1 MHLALT
7 GVPLPLRFRP
17 DTPMSD
23 DDLMRFCADNEDLR
37 VEREETG
44 EIYVMTPAGMNT
56 GRKNSYIIQAL
67 TAWADQDGRGYA
79 FDSNTGWTLP
89 DGSMRSPDAAWA
101 LASRCDALSEA
112 DQNRFAPL
120 CPEFIIELRSQSDRL
135 SELQAKMQKWINN
148 GTELAWLIDPL
159 EKTVTIYRPHDSPEH
174 HYHPTS
180 VQGTGSVRGFEL
192 ILDRIWA

>member
-7 GVPLPLRFRP
+7 GVPLPLRLRFDKP
-17 DTPMSD
+17 LSD
-23 DDLMRFCADNEDLR
+23 DELMRFCADNDDLR

-67 TAWADQDGRGYA
+67 AAWTDKDGRGYA

-89 DGSMRSPDAAWA
+89 DGSMRSPDAAWV
-101 LASRCDALSEA
+101 LASRCNALSEA

-120 CPEFIIELRSQSDRL
+120 CPEFIIELRSQTDRL
-135 SELQAKMQKWINN
+135 PELQAKMQKWIAN
-148 GTELAWLIDPL
+148 GAELAWLIDPL
-159 EKTVTIYRPHDSPEH
+159 EKTVTIYRPNESAEH
-174 HYHPTS
+174 HHDPTS
-180 VQGTGSVRGFEL
+180 VQGTGPIRGFEL